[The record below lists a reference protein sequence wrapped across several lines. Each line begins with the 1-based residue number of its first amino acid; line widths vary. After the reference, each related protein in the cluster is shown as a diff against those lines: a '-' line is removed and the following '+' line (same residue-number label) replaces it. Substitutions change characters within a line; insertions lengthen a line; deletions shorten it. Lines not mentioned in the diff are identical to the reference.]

1 MRGSLT
7 EKTRNLRW
15 RGPKR
20 TKTTV
25 KSPNSADK
33 RHQAHTSAPS
43 KRLIRRSLG
52 IVTADHPEYLNA
64 HRLCD
69 EKIYGQGFE
78 IAGKIYT
85 SKATVF
91 EQIQPI
97 LVKAQK
103 TKDDAD
109 LLQKWAGVVQPAF
122 IDCVKQE
129 GFEFVKN
136 DQ

>member
-1 MRGSLT
+1 MMQNKLFFLALGVIPLLLT
-7 EKTRNLRW
+7 GCKEEKVATYSH
-15 RGPKR
+15 PK
-20 TKTTV
+20 
-25 KSPNSADK
+25 
-33 RHQAHTSAPS
+33 
-43 KRLIRRSLG
+43 LG